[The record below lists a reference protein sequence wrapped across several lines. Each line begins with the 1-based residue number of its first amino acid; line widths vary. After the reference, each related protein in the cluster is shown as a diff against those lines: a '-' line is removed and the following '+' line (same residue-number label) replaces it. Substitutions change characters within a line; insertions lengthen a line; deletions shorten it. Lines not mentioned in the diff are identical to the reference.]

1 MKNNSHINF
10 LSQNVTALFQHV
22 SLVFQATKINY
33 QLMQSKLFDNK
44 LFLMPSTCNLLCIT
58 WQLQLTDERF
68 SF

>member
-44 LFLMPSTCNLLCIT
+44 LNISHAIHLQPAVHNVATSTN
-58 WQLQLTDERF
+58 
-68 SF
+68 